1 MIKPPS
7 ADVKLLNI
15 SWLCLIFASNLTLSS
30 WKVRQLDPRLNK
42 KYTRNFS
49 SQSSYLIKM
58 KLCTTSVLE
67 GWPSN
72 NQSKAPKWAFRTA
85 KNQFILLELPHSM
98 GFDFYCSN
106 FCEVQLERTTMPQPF
121 KEVLSTYT
129 WFYWNSVWKHK
140 SETVH
145 RRVQGK
151 KENTLPLIIVN
162 CNCSLRSKKILEKR
176 ISLLPLG
183 LPLFH
188 HEVKFIQSNTL

>member
-1 MIKPPS
+1 MIEPPS
-7 ADVKLLNI
+7 ADVKVLNI

-30 WKVRQLDPRLNK
+30 WKVIQLDPRLNK
-42 KYTRNFS
+42 RYTRNFS

-67 GWPSN
+67 RWPSN

-98 GFDFYCSN
+98 GFDFYSSN

-129 WFYWNSVWKHK
+129 WFYWNSVWKK

-151 KENTLPLIIVN
+151 KENTLPLIIVK
-162 CNCSLRSKKILEKR
+162 L
-176 ISLLPLG
+176 
-183 LPLFH
+183 
-188 HEVKFIQSNTL
+188 